1 MTTIAACLTYPN
13 GTPIDGLLCKIDKV
27 WAPPTPVNGKFGPT
41 SVQNISLS
49 DVAGNKIRCSVWGHH
64 DLTANQGQ
72 DVALQSKNGKG
83 IKVVHKPYTDKNGAQ
98 NPGIGLEISK
108 DIVFQIPSVVGL
120 KAPQAPVGQPVTAPQ
135 TAIPSNPS
143 PSGAIRGEKVGM
155 ALNNACNSLSAE
167 GIEITKE
174 TLWKRASLII
184 TVGNQLEAGNL
195 FGSAVPVVAAPPAQL
210 APPMPVLPAD
220 PADSEYAEQDGDAP
234 F

>member
-27 WAPPTPVNGKFGPT
+27 WGPPREFAGKFGPT

-120 KAPQAPVGQPVTAPQ
+120 KAAQAPVGQPVTAPQ

-174 TLWKRASLII
+174 SLWKRASLII

-195 FGSAVPVVAAPPAQL
+195 FGAVEAKAPVAPPVQAPVVEPEPAGPDDEEPP
-210 APPMPVLPAD
+210 
-220 PADSEYAEQDGDAP
+220 